1 MYDRTASSGSRSGG
15 RLLIGALFVA
25 LIVLAVAA
33 PKIMA
38 ASDEGTIPGIDELYN
53 TVTFVNQIGD
63 GVSVD
68 ICNQP
73 QPYSDGDPVPR
84 WANIAFGEP
93 RELENLPNNNYDWV
107 VTVAGSNCEDV
118 LFTLDRIKLINGD
131 HVQYTLEADE
141 EGNVFVT
148 MEVLT
153 QGGGIIYLPIVAPPK
168 GIMYLPIVAV
178 LPEEGD

>member
-63 GVSVD
+63 AVSVD

-73 QPYSDGDPVPR
+73 QPYSDGD
-84 WANIAFGEP
+84 
-93 RELENLPNNNYDWV
+93 
-107 VTVAGSNCEDV
+107 
-118 LFTLDRIKLINGD
+118 
-131 HVQYTLEADE
+131 
-141 EGNVFVT
+141 
-148 MEVLT
+148 
-153 QGGGIIYLPIVAPPK
+153 
-168 GIMYLPIVAV
+168 
-178 LPEEGD
+178 

>member
-38 ASDEGTIPGIDELYN
+38 ASDEGTIPGIDDVYN
-53 TVTFVNQIGD
+53 TVTFINQIGD

-73 QPYSDGDPVPR
+73 QPLQLS
-84 WANIAFGEP
+84 
-93 RELENLPNNNYDWV
+93 
-107 VTVAGSNCEDV
+107 GSG
-118 LFTLDRIKLINGD
+118 R
-131 HVQYTLEADE
+131 
-141 EGNVFVT
+141 
-148 MEVLT
+148 
-153 QGGGIIYLPIVAPPK
+153 GGALRSQR
-168 GIMYLPIVAV
+168 
-178 LPEEGD
+178 

>member
-38 ASDEGTIPGIDELYN
+38 ASDEGTIPGIDDVYN
-53 TVTFVNQIGD
+53 TVTFINQIGD

-84 WANIAFGEP
+84 WADIAFGEP

-141 EGNVFVT
+141 EGNVFIT
-148 MEVLT
+148 MEVLV
-153 QGGGIIYLPIVAPPK
+153 QGG
-168 GIMYLPIVAV
+168 GIMYLPIASV
-178 LPEEGD
+178 LPAEDGE

>member
-38 ASDEGTIPGIDELYN
+38 ASDEGTIPGIDDVYN
-53 TVTFVNQIGD
+53 TVTFINQIGD
-63 GVSVD
+63 DVSVD

-73 QPYSDGDPVPR
+73 QPYSDGDPVPE
-84 WANIAFGEP
+84 WAGIAFGEL
-93 RELENLPNNNYDWV
+93 RKLENLPNNNYDWV

-141 EGNVFVT
+141 EGNVFIT
-148 MEVLT
+148 MEVLV
-153 QGGGIIYLPIVAPPK
+153 QGG
-168 GIMYLPIVAV
+168 GIMYLPIASV
-178 LPEEGD
+178 LPAEDGE

>member
-1 MYDRTASSGSRSGG
+1 MHDRTASHGSRSGS

-25 LIVLAVAA
+25 LVVLAVAA

-63 GVSVD
+63 AVSVD

-73 QPYSDGDPVPR
+73 QPYSDGDPVPA
-84 WANIAFGEP
+84 WADIVFGES

-178 LPEEGD
+178 LPEEDD